1 MKLNIPFLSGAGEKI
16 DSAFWIAV
24 GNLAGNIGLYKGNSS
39 GLFLL
44 SGSVC
49 SVSPMVR
56 GDHYTEVLKN

>member
-16 DSAFWIAV
+16 DSAFRIAV

-44 SGSVC
+44 SGK
-49 SVSPMVR
+49 
-56 GDHYTEVLKN
+56 VLQPRKN

>member
-16 DSAFWIAV
+16 DSAFRIAV

-49 SVSPMVR
+49 SVSPMER
-56 GDHYTEVLKN
+56 GILAVELWKK